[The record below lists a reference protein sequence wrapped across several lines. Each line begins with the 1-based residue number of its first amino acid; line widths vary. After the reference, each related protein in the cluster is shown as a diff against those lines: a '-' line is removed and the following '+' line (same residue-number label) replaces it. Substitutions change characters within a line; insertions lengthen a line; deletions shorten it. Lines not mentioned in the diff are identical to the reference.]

1 MLPWNNRLPHG
12 SFFNFNFCFGQ
23 TNVKS
28 KDLTLDR
35 PFFFSHPANPSAAK

>member
-35 PFFFSHPANPSAAK
+35 YQSNGCGGTPFHE